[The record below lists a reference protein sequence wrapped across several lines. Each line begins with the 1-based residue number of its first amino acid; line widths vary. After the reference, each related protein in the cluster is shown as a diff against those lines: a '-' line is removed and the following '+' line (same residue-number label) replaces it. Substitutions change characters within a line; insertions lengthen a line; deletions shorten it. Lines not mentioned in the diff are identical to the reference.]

1 MLLLLLLLLLLMLL
15 RRVDGGC
22 CRREHRNGKHT
33 EARECACPL
42 PDRAETQRRRSS
54 ANCASP
60 TLFVFRVSHA
70 AAILAYRRR
79 WLTFLCSPTATFF
92 ARRLQSDHSFHLL
105 PLPSRSLSSL
115 RCVFYPA
122 IIAQYYS
129 SIFAS
134 WFRSHSHRSRNPFF
148 FFFGFI
154 ICRVCVPSSSAA
166 APHALDFGFFFCF
179 KRAYFLF

>member
-105 PLPSRSLSSL
+105 PLPSLSLSLSL
-115 RCVFYPA
+115 ALSLLFGVFFTL
-122 IIAQYYS
+122 QS
-129 SIFAS
+129 S
-134 WFRSHSHRSRNPFF
+134 RSITVRFLLL
-148 FFFGFI
+148 GFVRI
-154 ICRVCVPSSSAA
+154 PTVRVTI
-166 APHALDFGFFFCF
+166 FFCF
-179 KRAYFLF
+179 SHLSLVASASLPRLLLRHTHWILGFFLF